1 MNTLSKLTVK
11 NLKLNKSRTIVTIIG
26 ILLSTALITVVA
38 GIAASGQ
45 QTMINSRINFKG
57 DFDLFISGNATGEDV
72 KEIKAN
78 RNVEDVYINDYGDFV
93 RIPNYKN
100 DKRPYAYLQT
110 LTPKAFTDCFN
121 LPLKDGRYPENSSEI
136 VLAPGFINNSAKEY
150 KVGDTITLEKG
161 VRKASDGR
169 VIPNTNPYGQ
179 MLIPDSEDEFGE
191 SSYIVEEVDE
201 RFEVEENKTYKI
213 VGILDEYYTS
223 YFEPSGGNTYFPF
236 FTVSESDDISKE
248 GWLFVK
254 YTDEGEKNYIKTTSQ
269 ITGVSEEHLRDY
281 LANAYSLEP
290 GETKYDYFDVQTTLL
305 SYKGYALND
314 NTLQMLFTLAA
325 IIILIVIVA
334 SVFVI
339 RNSFAISITEKTR
352 LYGMLSSVGA
362 TSRQIRHN
370 VLFEGFVLALIGIP
384 LGILLGVGVVAILIQ
399 VLNILLEDALNG
411 TSFVYSIP
419 ILAIVLAV
427 VMSLLTII
435 FSTLGS
441 AFRASRVA
449 PIDAVRGNNDIKIKK
464 KQKAY
469 KCPKFINKLYGT
481 GGEIAYKNLKRSKK
495 KYRTT
500 VISIV
505 VSVAVFIAVSSFIQ
519 YGTEY
524 SAKYYHE
531 IDYNL
536 RVYRYDAYNNIDEM
550 TADFQKI
557 SQLDGVT
564 NGSLNLIASSYITDS
579 DKTDAVFSDDAKY
592 YNGNSE
598 ESDDN
603 YYIELFAF
611 DDATYRQKLKEL
623 GLDYDKVKDK
633 AILLNSFV
641 YFDEENKKPQK
652 CELFEADKVKS
663 LTIRPSIDP
672 SLEEYYNKY
681 DVEIAKVYNSTPEAL
696 KYLSTS
702 EGNATLIVSSD
713 FLKSKNYGIDY
724 IYSEMH
730 VSAENADELEETID
744 KLDGGQTF
752 AVHNIE
758 KAANVYNAMTLVIC
772 IFAYGF
778 IIVISLIGVT
788 NIFNT
793 ITTNMRLRSKEF
805 AMLKSIGMT
814 KREFN
819 RMIRLESL
827 FYGVKSLLIGI
838 PLGLLAGLG
847 IFKAFSMNLATDFV
861 VPYSA
866 IIISIVFVF
875 AVVWMIMRFSISKVQ
890 KQNIIE
896 TIRNDNI

>member
-1 MNTLSKLTVK
+1 MNTLNKLTLK

-45 QTMINSRINFKG
+45 QTMINGQINFTG
-57 DFDLFISGNATGEDV
+57 NFDLFISGNATNEDV

-78 RNVEDVYINDYGDFV
+78 RNVEEVYINDYGDFV
-93 RIPNYKN
+93 RIPNYEN
-100 DKRPYAYLQT
+100 DKRPYAYVQT

-121 LPLKDGRYPENSSEI
+121 LPLKDGRYPENGSEL
-136 VLAPGFINNSAKEY
+136 VLTQSFINNSAKEY

-161 VRKASDGR
+161 VRKTADGR
-169 VIPNTNPYGQ
+169 VIPNTNPYGVEF
-179 MLIPDSEDEFGE
+179 DYDEQEIMGE
-191 SSYIVEEVDE
+191 TSATVNEIEEH
-201 RFEVEENKTYKI
+201 FEVESSKKYKI
-213 VGILDEYYTS
+213 VGILDEYYTR
-223 YFEPSGGNTYFPF
+223 YFEPSDGGAYFPLL
-236 FTVSESDDISKE
+236 TAAESDDISKE

-254 YTDEGEKNYIKTTSQ
+254 YTDEGEKNYIQTTSQ
-269 ITGVSEEHLRDY
+269 ITGVSEERLREY
-281 LANAYSLEP
+281 LNDSRELEP
-290 GETKYDYFDVQTTLL
+290 DETKYNYFSVNTTLL
-305 SYKGYALND
+305 SYKGYALSD
-314 NTLQMLFTLAA
+314 NALQMFFTLAA
-325 IIILIVIVA
+325 IIIAIVIVA

-399 VLNILLEDALNG
+399 LLNVLLADMLNG
-411 TSFVYSIP
+411 TSFVYSVP
-419 ILAIVLAV
+419 VFALVLAAAL
-427 VMSLLTII
+427 SLLTIL

-441 AFRASRVA
+441 AFRASKIA

-469 KCPKFINKLYGT
+469 KCPKFIKKLFGT

-536 RVYRYDAYNNIDEM
+536 SVDRMGLYSNFDEM
-550 TADFQKI
+550 VSDYENL
-557 SQLDGVT
+557 SQLDGVE
-564 NGSLNLIASSYITDS
+564 NCRLEGILGGYIKRTDELK
-579 DKTDAVFSDDAKY
+579 DVLTDDASI
-592 YNGNSE
+592 YNFTSA
-598 ESDDN
+598 ESDF
-603 YYIELFAF
+603 YYLELLAF
-611 DDATYRQKLKEL
+611 DDVTYKQKLKEL
-623 GLDYDKVKDK
+623 GLDYNEVKDK
-633 AILLNSFV
+633 GILINNFEYL
-641 YFDEENKKPQK
+641 DENEHLQK
-652 CELFEADKVKS
+652 GELFKADKVKS
-663 LTIRPSIDP
+663 LEVRESNDP
-672 SLEEYYNKY
+672 ANDEYYKTV
-681 DVEIAKVYNSTPEAL
+681 DIETAKVYNSTPEAL
-696 KYLSTS
+696 KHFRPSESDVYLLVSFDTLKNNYDIDYLS
-702 EGNATLIVSSD
+702 A
-713 FLKSKNYGIDY
+713 GIY
-724 IYSEMH
+724 IN
-730 VSAENADELEETID
+730 AENANEFEETISN
-744 KLDGGQTF
+744 LNGGQTF
-752 AVHNIE
+752 AVYNVE
-758 KAANVYNAMTLVIC
+758 KMANMYNAMTLVIS

-827 FYGVKSLLIGI
+827 FYGIKSLIIGI

-847 IFKAFSMNLATDFV
+847 IFKAFSINLATDFV

-866 IIISIVFVF
+866 IAISIVFVF
-875 AVVWMIMRFSISKVQ
+875 AVVWLIMRFSISKVQ

>member
-1 MNTLSKLTVK
+1 MNTLNKLTLK

-45 QTMINSRINFKG
+45 QTMINGQINFSG
-57 DFDLFISGNATGEDV
+57 NYDLFISGNATSEDI

-78 RNVEDVYINDYGDFV
+78 RNVEAVYMCDYGDFV

-100 DKRPYAYLQT
+100 DKKPYAYVQT

-121 LPLKDGRYPENSSEI
+121 LPLKDGRYPENGSEI
-136 VLAPGFINNSAKEY
+136 VLTQSFINNSAKEY
-150 KVGDTITLEKG
+150 KVGDIITLESG
-161 VRKASDGR
+161 VRKTSDGR
-169 VIPNTNPYGQ
+169 VIPNTNPYGEEFIYDEQ
-179 MLIPDSEDEFGE
+179 EIMSETSATVVD
-191 SSYIVEEVDE
+191 VEEH
-201 RFEVEENKTYKI
+201 FEVESSKKYKI
-213 VGILDEYYTS
+213 VGILDEYFTHCLEPLDS
-223 YFEPSGGNTYFPF
+223 GAYFLV
-236 FTVSESDDISKE
+236 FTAAESDEISKD
-248 GWLFVK
+248 GWLYVK
-254 YTDEGEKNYIKTTSQ
+254 YTDEGEKNYIQTTSQ
-269 ITGVSEEHLRDY
+269 ITEVSEEHIRGY
-281 LANAYSLEP
+281 LNQSYELEV
-290 GETKYDYFDVQTTLL
+290 GETKYSYFSVNITLL
-305 SYKGYALND
+305 SYKGYALSD
-314 NTLQMLFTLAA
+314 KSLQMFFTLAA
-325 IIILIVIVA
+325 IIIAIVIVA

-384 LGILLGVGVVAILIQ
+384 LGILLGVGVVAILIEL
-399 VLNILLEDALNG
+399 LNILIKDMLNG
-411 TSFVYSIP
+411 TSFVYSVP
-419 ILAIVLAV
+419 VFAIVLAV
-427 VMSLLTII
+427 ALSLLTIL

-441 AFRASRVA
+441 AFRASRIA
-449 PIDAVRGNNDIKIKK
+449 PVDAVRGNNDIKIKK
-464 KQKAY
+464 KKQKAY
-469 KCPKFINKLYGT
+469 KCPKFIKRLFGM

-524 SAKYYHE
+524 SSKYYHE

-536 RVYRYDAYNNIDEM
+536 SVYRPMGYEKYDEIN
-550 TADFQKI
+550 ADFEML
-557 SQLDGVT
+557 SQLDGVKNCRLEMSAGGHMKT
-564 NGSLNLIASSYITDS
+564 NESLKAVLTDYA
-579 DKTDAVFSDDAKY
+579 TV
-592 YNGNSE
+592 YNGNAV
-598 ESDDN
+598 DYDM
-603 YYIELFAF
+603 YIQLFAF
-611 DDATYRQKLKEL
+611 DDVTYKQKLKDL
-623 GLDYDKVKDK
+623 GLDYNEVKDK
-633 AILLNSFV
+633 GVLINSFD
-641 YFDEENKKPQK
+641 YLDENNKPQK
-652 CELFEADKVKS
+652 GELFKADKVKS
-663 LTIRPSIDP
+663 LTVRESGNPEND
-672 SLEEYYNKY
+672 EYYKSF
-681 DVEIAKVYNSTPEAL
+681 DIEIANVYNSTPETL
-696 KYLSTS
+696 KYLRPF
-702 EGNATLIVSSD
+702 ENNVYL
-713 FLKSKNYGIDY
+713 L
-724 IYSEMH
+724 
-730 VSAENADELEETID
+730 VSADTLKNNYDMDYVDYSFFINAENSAELEETITS
-744 KLDGGQTF
+744 LDGGQTF
-752 AVHNIE
+752 EVYNVE
-758 KAANVYNAMTLVIC
+758 KMSNMYNAMTLVIS

-861 VPYSA
+861 VPYTA
-866 IIISIVFVF
+866 ILISIVFVF
-875 AVVWMIMRFSISKVQ
+875 SVVWLIMRFSIAKVQ

>member
-1 MNTLSKLTVK
+1 MNTLNKLTLK

-45 QTMINSRINFKG
+45 QTMINGQINFTG
-57 DFDLFISGNATGEDV
+57 NFDLFISGNATNEDV

-78 RNVEDVYINDYGDFV
+78 RNVEEVYINDYGDFV
-93 RIPNYKN
+93 RIPNYEN
-100 DKRPYAYLQT
+100 DKRPYAYVQT

-121 LPLKDGRYPENSSEI
+121 LPLKDGRYPENGSEL
-136 VLAPGFINNSAKEY
+136 VLTQSFINNSAKEY

-161 VRKASDGR
+161 VRKTADGT

-179 MLIPDSEDEFGE
+179 EFVYEEQEIMGETSATVNEIEEHFEIE
-191 SSYIVEEVDE
+191 SS
-201 RFEVEENKTYKI
+201 KKYKI
-213 VGILDEYYTS
+213 VGILDEYYTR
-223 YFEPSGGNTYFPF
+223 YFEPSDGGAYFPLL
-236 FTVSESDDISKE
+236 TAAESDDISKE

-254 YTDEGEKNYIKTTSQ
+254 YTDEGAKNDIQTTSQ
-269 ITGVSEEHLRDY
+269 STGVSEERLREY
-281 LANAYSLEP
+281 LNGSYDLKA
-290 GETKYDYFDVQTTLL
+290 GETKYGYFDVQTTLL

-314 NTLQMLFTLAA
+314 NSLQMFFTLAA
-325 IIILIVIVA
+325 IIIAIVIVA

-384 LGILLGVGVVAILIQ
+384 LGILLGVGVVAILIEL
-399 VLNILLEDALNG
+399 LNILLTDMLNG
-411 TSFVYSIP
+411 TSFVYSVP
-419 ILAIVLAV
+419 VFALVLAAAL
-427 VMSLLTII
+427 SLLTIL

-441 AFRASRVA
+441 AFRASKIA

-469 KCPKFINKLYGT
+469 KCPKFIKKLFGM

-524 SAKYYHE
+524 STKYYHE

-536 RVYRYDAYNNIDEM
+536 SVDRVDFYKEFDEFN
-550 TADFQKI
+550 ADFETL
-557 SQLDGVT
+557 SQLDGVE
-564 NGSLNLIASSYITDS
+564 NCRLEGILGGYIKRTDELK
-579 DKTDAVFSDDAKY
+579 DILTDDASI
-592 YNGNSE
+592 YNFTSA
-598 ESDDN
+598 ESDF
-603 YYIELFAF
+603 YYLELLAF
-611 DDATYRQKLKEL
+611 DDVTYKQKLKEL
-623 GLDYDKVKDK
+623 GLDYNEVKDK
-633 AILLNSFV
+633 GILINNFEYL
-641 YFDEENKKPQK
+641 DENEHLQK
-652 CELFEADKVKS
+652 GELFKADKVKS
-663 LTIRPSIDP
+663 LTVRESNDP
-672 SLEEYYNKY
+672 ANDEYYKSF

-696 KYLSTS
+696 KHFRPSESDVYLLVSFDTLKNNYDIDYLS
-702 EGNATLIVSSD
+702 A
-713 FLKSKNYGIDY
+713 GIY
-724 IYSEMH
+724 IN
-730 VSAENADELEETID
+730 AENANELEETISN
-744 KLDGGQTF
+744 LNGGQTC
-752 AVHNIE
+752 AVYNVE
-758 KAANVYNAMTLVIC
+758 KMANMYNAMTLVIS

-827 FYGVKSLLIGI
+827 FYGVKSLIIGI

-847 IFKAFSMNLATDFV
+847 IFKAFSINLATDFV
-861 VPYSA
+861 VPYTA
-866 IIISIVFVF
+866 ILISIVFVF
-875 AVVWMIMRFSISKVQ
+875 AVVWLIMRFSISKVQ